1 VRRRVDAPQRR
12 SSLPPRRDSAPR
24 ERLAALPRDDRGL
37 ALRLLRAGAALDER
51 LGAEERVRGVE
62 RDDDDARLL
71 EARGP
76 ASRTERV
83 ARVEPG
89 DLSGAGRARADE
101 LDSPERLDDRDMRVD
116 EDAEEAERLDDRVS
130 GTRIE
135 AFERLPAPAR
145 DRSWTVVRSLAAR
158 AGADRDDERRDSVT
172 RLARSLRPRTDARSE
187 RLCAERVVDACEAA
201 RLDGRV
207 SAERLERLD
216 ARLALARSKSIP
228 PERRSA
234 AQLRL
239 LSREAGARRS
249 VTAERVEA
257 EAVVAERVTAER
269 AAELDDERLP
279 LEAWLL

>member
-89 DLSGAGRARADE
+89 DLSGAGRVRADE
-101 LDSPERLDDRDMRVD
+101 LDSPERPDDRDMRLD
-116 EDAEEAERLDDRVS
+116 EDAEEA
-130 GTRIE
+130 
-135 AFERLPAPAR
+135 
-145 DRSWTVVRSLAAR
+145 
-158 AGADRDDERRDSVT
+158 
-172 RLARSLRPRTDARSE
+172 
-187 RLCAERVVDACEAA
+187 
-201 RLDGRV
+201 
-207 SAERLERLD
+207 
-216 ARLALARSKSIP
+216 
-228 PERRSA
+228 
-234 AQLRL
+234 
-239 LSREAGARRS
+239 
-249 VTAERVEA
+249 
-257 EAVVAERVTAER
+257 
-269 AAELDDERLP
+269 
-279 LEAWLL
+279 